1 MQPGQC
7 PQNMQKCPDT
17 YNPLNTVC
25 MPLKTYFDMK
35 TGKNIPEGRAATCAD
50 FQAPQGSMNTQTQQP
65 TDSRPQWM
73 MGPIGQMGPQMG
85 PQMGTM
91 NQGKFNFGQ
100 DSGPDY
106 CQTNF
111 NDPICKGGF
120 GDNLKEMGQQYKFDM
135 NQFDTTQFQMPM
147 RDMKMELRDIKQETQ
162 GWSNDAKQVRQQ
174 LKEISRGSGGIA
186 CPTAVEADALATE
199 LENAVANV
207 KSVLA
212 SSSTEDIQKA
222 LAIRDHINGRF
233 DKMNDQQVLGI
244 RQQLFGGPP
253 DEDGNPTQGKMQ
265 GLNVCREIT
274 GAVYGACET
283 QKRLSEDYTYMK
295 EDGAPD
301 EVLKVFEGVIGELK
315 DRCQNPFSV
324 LSKEGISLE
333 ELSQPFYPP
342 DSCQGYGMGK
352 FAPPMDQGSMNF
364 MPPPMEGF
372 QDMPEDMQRMI
383 KEKMNNYGDQGQNN
397 FQGFNPFGT
406 SVLTAQGQPM
416 MGRPPMGMGPMQ
428 IPDECKPPVQRY
440 LGIDSLMLKL
450 EDSRIQA
457 QQGMES
463 ANICDMFKQGKKM
476 LEKGSR
482 KGPPQEARD
491 LIEEGLTACENDDF
505 ETLEGLKFIAMDYMK
520 REQMGNLV
528 DPSELLKSKFKERI
542 GRMRKAGSEEGT
554 KAGDKAL
561 TSQLVEAERRLTE
574 LTAKL
579 DEAQKTI
586 LALNEKM
593 SEMATKLAS
602 AIELNDQSSAAVG
615 NIARISDEMVQ
626 QTVAGTISDLAD
638 KADSLKRVVPSGA
651 DTLIDATINS
661 LIQSPPSSMAVTTI
675 NESLT
680 SIQVYAAS
688 GANDAEILTKVK
700 EELANI
706 AVTNATDVSN
716 KVSEGL
722 VAGTDA
728 ANFKDWYAA
737 PLLNAKSCGFVARE
751 LTKVEPAAVETK
763 CAAITRVARILEK
776 TGDLTI
782 DFDDTAPTVPGAPE
796 WCLPFVNALR
806 DEGVPFAQDL
816 RDPNAPAE
824 RIDIA
829 VLMNEA
835 LGDKM
840 EKPENIQEYLTPDTQ
855 NLSLAEREAVANV
868 RANGVMDTTDGTN
881 FGPAVA
887 FNRAQGAVVTNQA
900 YQVLEPGVNCSATTS
915 TVRADAEEDDFSP
928 SDDEEEL
935 FPSSEEEE
943 GF

>member
-1 MQPGQC
+1 MGKCKKLQAHHLYLGAGGMLAVAALVVALTFGLSSAQDMGTCPAGTTGVPPNCIAETCPSGMTGVPPNCMAATCPSGMTGVPPNCIAETCPSGMTGVPPNCMAATCPSDMTGIPPNCTPIQGANTCPQSMPIKCADGRCALTQLECTGGQMPPPTGGTCTTAMPTTPCTNGAYMCENSAWVCRTSTTPPPMGGTCTTAMPTTPCTNGYYMCENSAWVCKTSTMPPPTGGRCPDGSLMPTTGMCPPTNMMPPQGQMQPGQC

-638 KADSLKRVVPSGA
+638 
-651 DTLIDATINS
+651 
-661 LIQSPPSSMAVTTI
+661 
-675 NESLT
+675 
-680 SIQVYAAS
+680 
-688 GANDAEILTKVK
+688 
-700 EELANI
+700 
-706 AVTNATDVSN
+706 
-716 KVSEGL
+716 
-722 VAGTDA
+722 
-728 ANFKDWYAA
+728 
-737 PLLNAKSCGFVARE
+737 
-751 LTKVEPAAVETK
+751 
-763 CAAITRVARILEK
+763 
-776 TGDLTI
+776 
-782 DFDDTAPTVPGAPE
+782 
-796 WCLPFVNALR
+796 
-806 DEGVPFAQDL
+806 
-816 RDPNAPAE
+816 
-824 RIDIA
+824 
-829 VLMNEA
+829 
-835 LGDKM
+835 
-840 EKPENIQEYLTPDTQ
+840 
-855 NLSLAEREAVANV
+855 
-868 RANGVMDTTDGTN
+868 
-881 FGPAVA
+881 
-887 FNRAQGAVVTNQA
+887 
-900 YQVLEPGVNCSATTS
+900 
-915 TVRADAEEDDFSP
+915 
-928 SDDEEEL
+928 
-935 FPSSEEEE
+935 
-943 GF
+943 